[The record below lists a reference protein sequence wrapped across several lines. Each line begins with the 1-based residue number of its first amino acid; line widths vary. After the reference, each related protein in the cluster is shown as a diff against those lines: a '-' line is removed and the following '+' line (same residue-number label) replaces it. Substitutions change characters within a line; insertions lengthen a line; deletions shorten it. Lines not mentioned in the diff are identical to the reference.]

1 MQVDDTRHISST
13 SKLFMTDPRDI
24 THILEDWEFKPGTV
38 GVRLVSMASRD
49 MIQMRVEMGILQM
62 ETTDRPDGY
71 RPGGM
76 ATYLDFLIAER
87 INGGEDWRLSI
98 EHGTE
103 IDREFMQ
110 FYQRRISW
118 LQLKEY
124 ANVVRDANHTL
135 ALVDFCEE
143 YSPEESRRI
152 SHEQYRSFVL
162 FHRTQA
168 DALQAL
174 QATTPENAIERI
186 NAGLICI
193 QEVFEQHEIVE
204 LFEED
209 ELVNQLRKTRES
221 LRAEYEI
228 GMTLNEQLEQAI
240 HDEQYELAAELRDQ
254 IGTSPSPPTSI

>member
-1 MQVDDTRHISST
+1 MQVDDTQHISST
-13 SKLFMTDPRDI
+13 SKPFMTDPRDI
-24 THILEDWEFKPGTV
+24 AQILEDWEFKPGTI
-38 GVRLVSMASRD
+38 GVRLVSLASRD
-49 MIQMRVEMGILQM
+49 MIQMRVEMGVLQM
-62 ETTDRPDGY
+62 ETTDRPDGS

-87 INGGEDWRLSI
+87 INGGDDWRLSI
-98 EHGTE
+98 EHCTE

-135 ALVDFCEE
+135 ALMDFCEE
-143 YSPEESRRI
+143 YSPDESWGI
-152 SHEQYRSFVL
+152 SHEQYRPFVL

-174 QATTPENAIERI
+174 EATTPENAIERI

-193 QEVFEQHEIVE
+193 QEVFAQHEIVE
-204 LFEED
+204 HFEDD
-209 ELVNQLRKTRES
+209 ELVNQLRETRES

-254 IGTSPSPPTSI
+254 IGTSTSPPTSI

>member
-1 MQVDDTRHISST
+1 
-13 SKLFMTDPRDI
+13 
-24 THILEDWEFKPGTV
+24 
-38 GVRLVSMASRD
+38 
-49 MIQMRVEMGILQM
+49 
-62 ETTDRPDGY
+62 
-71 RPGGM
+71 
-76 ATYLDFLIAER
+76 
-87 INGGEDWRLSI
+87 
-98 EHGTE
+98 
-103 IDREFMQ
+103 MQ

-124 ANVVRDANHTL
+124 AHVVRDANHTL
-135 ALVDFCEE
+135 ALMDFCEE
-143 YSPEESRRI
+143 YSPDDSWGI
-152 SHEQYRSFVL
+152 SHEQYRTFVL

-193 QEVFEQHEIVE
+193 QEVFEQHGAVE
-204 LFEED
+204 RFDED
-209 ELVNQLRKTRES
+209 ELVNQLREIRES

-254 IGTSPSPPTSI
+254 IGTLPSPPTSI